1 VNQRPQR
8 PPSEVNAAWQIGL
21 SPGALKLTAAAAL
34 LASVLGQGLSAALP
48 GARAGLED
56 WIKASEHI
64 GATATQFFA
73 LLGVMVATQLV
84 ASSLRTARLPIMY
97 RVFVVP
103 AGGFSVFLCVAATQ
117 RPLPELFLLV
127 LTLAVSFVLFF
138 VAALGVG
145 YPQTRW
151 LALALGLS
159 GFCTTI
165 RMLSAFP
172 QVFSFTLRHGQPSPV
187 LAVLELLCF
196 FAIFLAAGMTLDPGR
211 RPGHA
216 LLLLG
221 ALGFGLAFFL
231 AAEAARHASSGFF
244 QVVMQRSLDNLQT
257 SFTPWAD
264 GRLSRFLTA
273 LVLPVSAALL
283 FTQPARLPLASAIS
297 LTLLARGSGDVPLL
311 ALQLLVAALLLPLTL
326 AAQGPVVLTVGPRA
340 PAGTRRHSQS
350 LNIDGNNRGV
360 KRD

>member
-1 VNQRPQR
+1 MNQRPQSS
-8 PPSEVNAAWQIGL
+8 PSEVAAAWQIGL

-48 GARAGLED
+48 GARAGLEG
-56 WIKASEHI
+56 WIKASERI

-73 LLGVMVATQLV
+73 LLGVLVAIQLV
-84 ASSLRTARLPIMY
+84 ASSLRTSRLPTVY
-97 RVFVVP
+97 RVFVIP
-103 AGGFSVFLCVAATQ
+103 AGGFSVFLCIAATQ
-117 RPLPELFLLV
+117 RPLPGLFLLV
-127 LTLAVSFVLFF
+127 LALAVSFVLFF

-145 YPQTRW
+145 HSQTRW
-151 LALALGLS
+151 LAIALGLS

-172 QVFSFTLRHGQPSPV
+172 QVLSFALRHGQPSPV
-187 LAVLELLCF
+187 LAALELLSF
-196 FAIFLAAGMTLDPGR
+196 FGIVLAAGMTLDPAS
-211 RPGHA
+211 RPRHA
-216 LLLLG
+216 FLLLG

-231 AAEAARHASSGFF
+231 AAEAARQASAGFF
-244 QVVMQRSLDNLQT
+244 QVVIQRSLDNLQT

-283 FTQPARLPLASAIS
+283 FTQPARLPLAAAIS

-326 AAQGPVVLTVGPRA
+326 AAQGPVVLAVGPR
-340 PAGTRRHSQS
+340 PPSGTHRA
-350 LNIDGNNRGV
+350 
-360 KRD
+360 